1 MAHGHA
7 MMMMIII
14 IMMIMIMMTLMT
26 MISWPMAA
34 ETACGR
40 DGG

>member
-7 MMMMIII
+7 MM
-14 IMMIMIMMTLMT
+14 IMI

-40 DGG
+40 DGGWLLGLG